1 MIAFQAASDPCPD
14 PAAPA
19 PPASSS
25 NLAVWVLAAAL
36 LAVIIFDVWAGRTK
50 THPTISQWMRRVFGR
65 HRWWRP
71 FAMSL
76 IGLTLWHMFFGGPL

>member
-1 MIAFQAASDPCPD
+1 MHAFQAASDPCPD

-36 LAVIIFDVWAGRTK
+36 LAVLVFDIWAGRT
-50 THPTISQWMRRVFGR
+50 HRPTISQWMRRTFGR